1 MSEPYAAAGAP
12 WGREAGDLGP
22 AKAASPALFFISVP
36 SRDLWNLLTVFVTVY
51 RTPSPRGRR
60 VTHTRRAALS
70 GPAGAARAS
79 SHALVYLLAPPTHQY
94 RYRGLSKTRLQH
106 LTTAAAININRLA
119 ALICSLIMRPIDML
133 GFACIDRRHDER

>member
-70 GPAGAARAS
+70 GSAGVARAS
-79 SHALVYLLAPPTHQY
+79 SHALS
-94 RYRGLSKTRLQH
+94 GLSQKFLDY
-106 LTTAAAININRLA
+106 A
-119 ALICSLIMRPIDML
+119 D
-133 GFACIDRRHDER
+133 ACGILSSVRRSGVCQRSAEQYD